1 MIIFVGK
8 TEKGGFVSE
17 VGALPDIHQQ
27 VRFLMPQTHH
37 IRDLINDILA
47 ASTAGCQNIIYDT
60 EEFID
65 DADVLV
71 DEIVRIRAANG
82 AEPILFVPTTHV
94 NNQIVSEAM
103 DHGLTRFINSAATMG
118 EQKSELIRCITR
130 YYDANEREDLKQI
143 RKAKDERKARMGSF
157 QTIGIM
163 GTCHRIGTT
172 TQAIQIVKYLQS
184 KGYKACYVE
193 MNEIR
198 YPNMQLSRR
207 EKPEVSFVEKS
218 RLTFDYTRFDE
229 QMGVVN
235 IEGVDL
241 FYRQDLLPA
250 ILEREYDFYVYDYGV
265 YTDRD
270 FNKTSFLKDDIKII
284 AVGAGAVELDYT
296 LNILQNISY
305 EKALLLFSFTASDDR
320 EDLLLF
326 MDDFSAG
333 DRCFFTEYTPNPFV
347 LSNPQLYEEMLDVHA
362 KTGQAEEM
370 PEKQRRGLF
379 RKKNDRKKGRKRR
392 KEGGQ

>member
-8 TEKGGFVSE
+8 KEKGGFAAE
-17 VGALPDIHQQ
+17 VAALPDIHQQ
-27 VRFLMPQTHH
+27 IRFLLPQTHH
-37 IRDLINDILA
+37 IRGLVNEILA
-47 ASTAGCQNIIYDT
+47 ASAAGCQHIIYDT

-71 DEIVRIRAANG
+71 EEIMRLRAANG
-82 AEPILFVPTTHV
+82 AEPILFVPTTHL
-94 NNQIVSEAM
+94 NNQVVSEAM
-103 DHGLTRFINSAATMG
+103 DRGVSRFINSAATMS

-172 TQAIQIVKYLQS
+172 TQAIQIVKFLQS
-184 KGYKACYVE
+184 KGYRACYVE

-218 RLTFDYTRFDE
+218 LLTFDYNRLDE

-235 IEGVDL
+235 IESVDL
-241 FYRQDLLPA
+241 YYRQDLLPA
-250 ILEREYDFYVYDYGV
+250 ILEKEYDFYVYDYGV

-284 AVGAGAVELDYT
+284 ATGAGAVELDYT

-305 EKALLLFSFTASDDR
+305 DKAMLLFSFTAGEDR

-326 MDDFSAG
+326 MDDFNAG
-333 DRCFFTEYTPNPFV
+333 GRCFFTEYTPNPFV
-347 LSNPQLYEEMLDVHA
+347 LSNPQLYEEMLNVHTKA
-362 KTGQAEEM
+362 GQNEEIQQG
-370 PEKQRRGLF
+370 EKRKGIFRR
-379 RKKNDRKKGRKRR
+379 RKRR
-392 KEGGQ
+392 GG